1 MTTILE
7 KTRLET
13 CPKNVPEKRARSI
26 FDHSYTIFGELGRGR
41 WEGGELGRGRWVC
54 LLIIYVL
61 IYLFIYLFI
70 YYYYYYYYLFFL
82 RKSANS
88 EFHNFGRFFA

>member
-26 FDHSYTIFGELGRGR
+26 FDHSYMIFGELGRGRWEGGELGRGRWDGGELGRGR

-54 LLIIYVL
+54 LLI
-61 IYLFIYLFI
+61 
-70 YYYYYYYYLFFL
+70 
-82 RKSANS
+82 N
-88 EFHNFGRFFA
+88 